1 MIMKILNAR
10 EQEMQ
15 KKYLIYQL
23 IKVIINQ

>member
-15 KKYLIYQL
+15 KNYLIYQL

>member
-15 KKYLIYQL
+15 KNYLIYQL
-23 IKVIINQ
+23 IKVIMNQ